1 MPALPQD
8 NLQLNQPVEYQEQ
21 PGLTWHCNRETGRI
35 DGRCDNWEAVRQAV
49 EILLWTQRFQWQIYQ
64 PYTGMDYRG
73 LLGLDS
79 GYVGVELK
87 RRIWDTLRVDSRVTG
102 IENYR
107 YTFADGILHAEFT
120 VTTVFGGVEQ
130 QVEVR
135 V

>member
-21 PGLTWHCNRETGRI
+21 PGLTWKCNRESGRI

-87 RRIWDTLRVDSRVTG
+87 RRIWDTLRVDSRVIG

-107 YTFADGILHAEFT
+107 YTFENGILHAEFT

>member
-1 MPALPQD
+1 
-8 NLQLNQPVEYQEQ
+8 
-21 PGLTWHCNRETGRI
+21 
-35 DGRCDNWEAVRQAV
+35 
-49 EILLWTQRFQWQIYQ
+49 
-64 PYTGMDYRG
+64 MDYRG
-73 LLGLDS
+73 LLGLDP

-107 YTFADGILHAEFT
+107 YTFENGILHAEFT